1 MKLKIT
7 HLLLLLPF
15 LFFSGSCSKEEPDD
29 VPDDLVFHSLVA
41 EKDTIAPGETVRIT
55 ATATG
60 SQLKYFWSASPF
72 GEILDSGAEI
82 RYFASPCS
90 IGKNTVS
97 CTVTNGSRQ
106 SETKTIDIV
115 VYE

>member
-1 MKLKIT
+1 MNPKIF
-7 HLLLLLPF
+7 F
-15 LFFSGSCSKEEPDD
+15 LFTLVFSVLCSSCSKEESEV
-29 VPDDLVFHSLVA
+29 VPQDLVFHSLVA

-60 SQLKYFWSASPF
+60 SQLEYFWSATPF
-72 GEILDSGAEI
+72 GDILGAGAEVQ
-82 RYFASPCS
+82 YSASPCAV
-90 IGKNTVS
+90 GKNSVV
-97 CTVTNGSRQ
+97 CKVTNGSSQ

>member
-1 MKLKIT
+1 MNIKKNIF
-7 HLLLLLPF
+7 LLMALLSIL
-15 LFFSGSCSKEEPDD
+15 STGCSKEEQEE

-41 EKDTIAPGETVRIT
+41 EKDTIAPGEVVTVT

-60 SQLKYFWSASPF
+60 SRLNFYWSAKPF
-72 GEILDSGAEI
+72 GDILDSGAKV
-82 RYFASPCS
+82 RYSASPCA
-90 IGKNTVS
+90 IGKNTVT
-97 CTVTNGSRQ
+97 CKVTNGSTQ